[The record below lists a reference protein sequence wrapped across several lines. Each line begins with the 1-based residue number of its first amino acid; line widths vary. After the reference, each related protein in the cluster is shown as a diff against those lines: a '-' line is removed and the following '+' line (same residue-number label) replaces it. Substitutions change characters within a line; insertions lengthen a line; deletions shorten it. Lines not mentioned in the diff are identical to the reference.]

1 MAGIGNYLKIF
12 FRFFENYA
20 TFADFLEFNFK
31 YVR

>member
-1 MAGIGNYLKIF
+1 MAGIGNYLKI
-12 FRFFENYA
+12 FFENYA